1 MKSLKTGSL
10 CRRIAV
16 VCALAGGFQSAYG
29 VTTNIVVGALST
41 TVTYTFSKD
50 DVLAGVPGTFTKY
63 ANSVTGADG
72 FSLVDPN
79 SSSADTF
86 IKHSWYSNIDVP
98 NSQQARIDGAVG
110 SFYDSIGGITMSYH
124 LAVVNWIAIDNS
136 NNSVNI
142 AKYTVSSTA
151 SIYRNFNND
160 INTPAGNLVD
170 SANDSLTSGTL
181 IFPAD
186 GATETPADAGTVFPF
201 VSNFVGTDAKVFA
214 PHLTGQ
220 AHPQTGGEAVADPID
235 RIVTKTGFALTGA
248 DFTAYQG
255 VAPGSVT
262 TSMTAVGSGNLSSG
276 TGFSSSF
283 RAFSTGD
290 LSITFTFV
298 PEAETWAA
306 GLAVAGMT
314 FGGLV
319 RRRLARKTA

>member
-1 MKSLKTGSL
+1 MKSLKTGLL
-10 CRRIAV
+10 CRRLAV
-16 VCALAGGFQSAYG
+16 VCAVAGGYQAAYG

-86 IKHSWYSNIDVP
+86 IKHSWYSSVDVP

-110 SFYDSIGGITMSYH
+110 SFYDLIGDIKMSYH

-136 NNSVNI
+136 NNAANV

-160 INTPAGNLVD
+160 VNALAGDLID
-170 SANDSLTSGTL
+170 SASDSLTSGNL
-181 IFPAD
+181 VFPAD
-186 GATETPADAGTVFPF
+186 PLTETPADAGTDFPF
-201 VSNFVGTDAKVFA
+201 VSNFVGTDAKIFA
-214 PHLTGQ
+214 PHLAGQ
-220 AHPQTGGEAVADPID
+220 AHPQTASEVVADPID
-235 RIVTKTGFALTGA
+235 RNVTETDFPLTGA
-248 DFTAYQG
+248 DFTAYEG
-255 VAPGSVT
+255 VVPGSIT
-262 TSMTAVGSGNLSSG
+262 TSLTAVGAGNLSSG

-298 PEAETWAA
+298 PEPETWAA

-314 FGGLV
+314 FGGLL
-319 RRRLARKTA
+319 RRRWGRRTV